1 MPPPTNELRRVITL
15 PGAVGVGLG
24 SIIGT
29 GAFVTLGL
37 GAGLAGPWLLLAI
50 AIAGGLA
57 MCNGL
62 SSAQLAAVH
71 PVSGGT
77 YAYGYK
83 FIHPLAGFTA
93 GWVFLIAKT
102 ASCATAA
109 LGFGGLIAW
118 VMGKPGDGATM
129 TISALGS
136 LLVVTAAA
144 LAGVTRSVR
153 FNYVLLTI
161 TMLALVTMVIAA
173 APAAVKGWGDV
184 SWASIADRSISAP
197 GVLEAA
203 ALSFVAFAGFAR
215 IATMGEEVV
224 EPRKTIP
231 RAVVITLGVA
241 VLLYAMVAF
250 TGLGVL
256 GSSEFGARS
265 SQDAAPLLAVAR
277 AVEAPTLAVMLGVG
291 AASALLA
298 VQLNLIMG
306 LSRVALAAGRERDLP
321 TPLARVDANGVPAV
335 ATVASA
341 AGIALVIF
349 VGSVPYAWSL
359 AAAAV
364 LVYYAL
370 TNLAAMRVAEG
381 RFIAR
386 WVHTLGLAGCV
397 SLAVFVEPIVLGV
410 MLALLAMGFAVRWL
424 SRRLQPPPV
433 GSVGSSTGPSGS
445 PTGSPP
451 TSGSLPSPSP

>member
-1 MPPPTNELRRVITL
+1 MAPPTNELRRVITL

-50 AIAGGLA
+50 VIAGGLA

-77 YAYGYK
+77 YAYGYR
-83 FIHPLAGFTA
+83 FVHPLAGFAA

-109 LGFGGLIAW
+109 LGLGGLIAW
-118 VMGKPGDGATM
+118 ATGKPGDGTTM
-129 TISALGS
+129 MLAALGS
-136 LLVVTAAA
+136 LLVVAAMA
-144 LAGVTRSVR
+144 LAGITRSVR
-153 FNYVLLTI
+153 FNFVLLFVTAV
-161 TMLALVTMVIAA
+161 ALLTMVIAA
-173 APAAVKGWGDV
+173 APAAMRGWQGL
-184 SWASIADRSISAP
+184 SWSAIADRPISAP

-215 IATMGEEVV
+215 IATMGEEVR
-224 EPRKTIP
+224 EPRRTIP

-241 VLLYAMVAF
+241 VVLYALVAF

-256 GSSEFGARS
+256 GPTEFGSRAVE
-265 SQDAAPLLAVAR
+265 DAAPLLAVAR
-277 AVEAPTLAVMLGVG
+277 AVEAPTLAIMLGVG
-291 AASALLA
+291 GATALLA

-306 LSRVALAAGRERDLP
+306 LARVALATGRERDLP
-321 TPLARVDANGVPAV
+321 TPLARVDRQGVPAI
-335 ATVASA
+335 ATVCVV
-341 AGIALVIF
+341 AGTALVIV
-349 VGSVPYAWSL
+349 VGTVPYAWSL

-364 LVYYAL
+364 LVYYAI
-370 TNLAAMRVAEG
+370 TNIAAMRVGEG

-386 WVHTLGLAGCV
+386 WVSTLGLTGCV
-397 SLAVFVEPIVLGV
+397 SLAVFIEPIVLGV
-410 MLALLAMGFAVRWL
+410 MLGLLAIGFGVRFT
-424 SRRLQPPPV
+424 SRKLQPPPV
-433 GSVGSSTGPSGS
+433 PSPGASAGSSTGSLAGS
-445 PTGSPP
+445 SP
-451 TSGSLPSPSP
+451 

>member
-1 MPPPTNELRRVITL
+1 MQPPPNELRRAITL

-50 AIAGGLA
+50 VLAGGLA
-57 MCNGL
+57 VCNGL

-77 YAYGYK
+77 YAYGYR
-83 FIHPLAGFTA
+83 FLHPLAGFAA

-109 LGFGGLIAW
+109 LGFGGLVAW
-118 VMGKPGDGATM
+118 VMGKPGDWATM
-129 TISALGS
+129 TTAALGS

-153 FNYVLLTI
+153 VNYGLLFITLLALLT
-161 TMLALVTMVIAA
+161 MAIAA
-173 APAAVKGWGDV
+173 APAAIKGWSDV
-184 SWASIADRSISAP
+184 SWSSIADRPLSAP
-197 GVLEAA
+197 GLLEAA
-203 ALSFVAFAGFAR
+203 ALAFVAFAGFAR

-231 RAVVITLGVA
+231 RAVVITLGA
-241 VLLYAMVAF
+241 AILIYAFVAF
-250 TGLGVL
+250 TGIGVL
-256 GSSEFGARS
+256 GPHAFGARS
-265 SQDAAPLLAVAR
+265 SQDAAPLLAIAR
-277 AVEAPTLAVMLGVG
+277 AVEAPTLAIMLGIG
-291 AASALLA
+291 AAAALLA

-306 LSRVALAAGRERDLP
+306 LTRVALAAGRERDLP
-321 TPLARVDANGVPAV
+321 TPLARIDANGVPAI
-335 ATVASA
+335 ATA
-341 AGIALVIF
+341 AAATGIGLVILI
-349 VGSVPYAWSL
+349 GSVPYAWSL

-370 TNLAAMRVAEG
+370 TNVSAMRVAEG

-386 WVHTLGLAGCV
+386 WVHALGLAGCV
-397 SLAVFVEPIVLGV
+397 SLAVFVEPMVLGAMV
-410 MLALLAMGFAVRWL
+410 ALIAMGFGVRWL

-433 GSVGSSTGPSGS
+433 GSLGSSTGSGS
-445 PTGSPP
+445 SI
-451 TSGSLPSPSP
+451 GSLPASP

>member
-1 MPPPTNELRRVITL
+1 MSPESNQLRRVITL

-37 GAGLAGPWLLLAI
+37 GAGLAGPWLLIAI

-77 YAYGYK
+77 YAYAYR
-83 FIHPLAGFTA
+83 FIHPLAGFAA

-118 VMGKPGDGATM
+118 VMGKPGDTATM
-129 TISALGS
+129 TLAALGS
-136 LLVVTAAA
+136 LLVVTAMA

-153 FNYVLLTI
+153 FNYGLLTI
-161 TMLALVTMVIAA
+161 TGLALLTMVVAA
-173 APAAVKGWGDV
+173 APAALKGWGEV
-184 SWASIADRSISAP
+184 SWSSIGDRPISAP

-203 ALSFVAFAGFAR
+203 ALAFVAFAGFAR
-215 IATMGEEVV
+215 IATMGEEVR
-224 EPRKTIP
+224 EPRRTIP
-231 RAVVITLGVA
+231 RAVVFTLLA
-241 VLLYAMVAF
+241 AIALYGLVAF

-256 GSSEFGARS
+256 GAGEFAARS

-277 AVEAPTLAVMLGVG
+277 AVEAPTLAWML
-291 AASALLA
+291 AAGSAAALLA

-321 TPLARVDANGVPAV
+321 TPLSRIDRHGVPMIATIAV
-335 ATVASA
+335 
-341 AGIALVIF
+341 ALVIAGIIAI
-349 VGSVPYAWSL
+349 GSVPMAWSL
-359 AAAAV
+359 AAGSV
-364 LVYYAL
+364 LVYYAI
-370 TNLAAMRVAEG
+370 TNLSAMRVAEG

-386 WVHTLGLAGCV
+386 WVHALGLAGC
-397 SLAVFVEPIVLGV
+397 LALGVFVEPVVLGV
-410 MLALLAMGFAVRWL
+410 MVALVALGFGVRWVC
-424 SRRLQPPPV
+424 RRFPPQPPPV
-433 GSVGSSTGPSGS
+433 VPVGSSAGSDGSPGSSPSGAAPAS
-445 PTGSPP
+445 P
-451 TSGSLPSPSP
+451 

>member
-1 MPPPTNELRRVITL
+1 MTTPTNELRRVITL
-15 PGAVGVGLG
+15 PGAVGIGLG

-50 AIAGGLA
+50 AIAGALA

-77 YAYGYK
+77 YAYGYR
-83 FIHPLAGFTA
+83 FVHPLAGFAA

-109 LGFGGLIAW
+109 LGLGGLIAW
-118 VMGKPGDGATM
+118 ATGKPGDGATM
-129 TISALGS
+129 TLAALGS
-136 LLVVTAAA
+136 LLVVAAMA

-153 FNYVLLTI
+153 FNFVLLFVTAF
-161 TMLALVTMVIAA
+161 ALLTMVIAA
-173 APAAVKGWGDV
+173 APSAWRGWQGL
-184 SWASIADRSISAP
+184 SWSAIADRPISAP

-215 IATMGEEVV
+215 IATMGEEVR
-224 EPRKTIP
+224 EPRRTIP
-231 RAVVITLGVA
+231 RAVVMTLGVA
-241 VLLYAMVAF
+241 IVLYALVAF

-256 GSSEFGARS
+256 GAAEFGSHAAK
-265 SQDAAPLLAVAR
+265 DAAPLLAVAN
-277 AVEAPTLAVMLGVG
+277 AVEAPTLAIMLGVG
-291 AASALLA
+291 TAAALLA

-306 LSRVALAAGRERDLP
+306 LARVALAAGRERDLP
-321 TPLARVDANGVPAV
+321 TPLARVDRQSVPAI
-335 ATVASA
+335 ATACVV
-341 AGIALVIF
+341 AGIALVIV
-349 VGSVPYAWSL
+349 VGTVPHAWSL

-364 LVYYAL
+364 LVYYAI
-370 TNLAAMRVAEG
+370 TNIAAMRVGEG

-386 WVHTLGLAGCV
+386 SVSTLGLTGCV
-397 SLAVFVEPIVLGV
+397 SLAAFVEPTVLGI
-410 MLALLAMGFAVRWL
+410 MLGLLAIGLGVRCA
-424 SRRLQPPPV
+424 SRKLQPPPEPSP
-433 GSVGSSTGPSGS
+433 GSAAGSSTGSLAGS
-445 PTGSPP
+445 S
-451 TSGSLPSPSP
+451 

>member
-1 MPPPTNELRRVITL
+1 MTTPTNELRRVITL
-15 PGAVGVGLG
+15 PGAVGIGLG

-50 AIAGGLA
+50 VIAGALA

-77 YAYGYK
+77 YAYGYR
-83 FIHPLAGFTA
+83 FVHPLAGFAA

-109 LGFGGLIAW
+109 LGLGGLIAW
-118 VMGKPGDGATM
+118 ATGKPGDGATM
-129 TISALGS
+129 TLAALGS
-136 LLVVTAAA
+136 LLVVAAMA

-153 FNYVLLTI
+153 FNFVLLFVTAF
-161 TMLALVTMVIAA
+161 ALLTMVIAA
-173 APAAVKGWGDV
+173 APAAWRGWQGL
-184 SWASIADRSISAP
+184 SWSAIADRPISAP
-197 GVLEAA
+197 GVLETA

-215 IATMGEEVV
+215 IATMGEEVR
-224 EPRKTIP
+224 EPRRTIP

-241 VLLYAMVAF
+241 IVLYALVAF

-256 GSSEFGARS
+256 GAAEFGSRAAE
-265 SQDAAPLLAVAR
+265 DAAPLLAVAK
-277 AVEAPTLAVMLGVG
+277 AVEAPTLAIMLGMG
-291 AASALLA
+291 AAAALLA

-306 LSRVALAAGRERDLP
+306 LARVALAAGRERDLP
-321 TPLARVDANGVPAV
+321 PPLARVDRQGVPAI
-335 ATVASA
+335 ATACVV
-341 AGIALVIF
+341 AGIALLIV
-349 VGSVPYAWSL
+349 VGTVPHAWSL

-364 LVYYAL
+364 LVYYAI
-370 TNLAAMRVAEG
+370 TNIAAMRVGEG

-386 WVHTLGLAGCV
+386 SVSTLGLTGCV
-397 SLAVFVEPIVLGV
+397 SLAAFIEPIVLGV
-410 MLALLAMGFAVRWL
+410 VLGLLTIGFGVRFA
-424 SRRLQPPPV
+424 SHKLQPPPV
-433 GSVGSSTGPSGS
+433 PSPGSAAGSSTGSLAGS
-445 PTGSPP
+445 P
-451 TSGSLPSPSP
+451 

>member
-1 MPPPTNELRRVITL
+1 MATPTNELRRVITL

-77 YAYGYK
+77 YAYGYR
-83 FIHPLAGFTA
+83 FLHPLAGFAA

-109 LGFGGLIAW
+109 LGLGGLVAW
-118 VMGKPGDGATM
+118 ITGKPGDGVTM
-129 TISALGS
+129 TLVALGS
-136 LLVVTAAA
+136 LLVVTSAA

-153 FNYVLLTI
+153 VNYGLLVITLLALLT
-161 TMLALVTMVIAA
+161 MAIAA
-173 APAAVKGWGDV
+173 APAAIKGWSDV
-184 SWASIADRSISAP
+184 SWSSISDTPISAP

-203 ALSFVAFAGFAR
+203 ALTFVAFAGFAR
-215 IATMGEEVV
+215 IATLGEEVV

-231 RAVVITLGVA
+231 RAVVITLGTA
-241 VLLYAMVAF
+241 ILLYALVAF

-256 GSSEFGARS
+256 GPDEFGARS
-265 SQDAAPLLAVAR
+265 RRDAAPLLAIAR
-277 AVEAPTLAVMLGVG
+277 AVEAPTLAVMLGIG
-291 AASALLA
+291 AAAALLA

-306 LSRVALAAGRERDLP
+306 LSRVALAAARQRDLP
-321 TPLARVDANGVPAV
+321 TPLARVDANGVPAL
-335 ATVASA
+335 ATVAA
-341 AGIALVIF
+341 ASGIALLILI
-349 VGSVPYAWSL
+349 GSVPHAWSL

-370 TNLAAMRVAEG
+370 TNLSAMRVAEG
-381 RFIAR
+381 RFIAQ

-397 SLAVFVEPIVLGV
+397 SLAVFVQPVMLGV
-410 MLALLAMGFAVRWL
+410 TLALAALGLGVRWL
-424 SRRLQPPPV
+424 SRWLQPPPV
-433 GSVGSSTGPSGS
+433 GSPGSAAGSSAGSGSSTG
-445 PTGSPP
+445 
-451 TSGSLPSPSP
+451 SLPASSP

>member
-1 MPPPTNELRRVITL
+1 MAPPTNELRRVITL

-37 GAGLAGPWLLLAI
+37 GAGLAGPWLLVAI

-77 YAYGYK
+77 YAYGNR

-109 LGFGGLIAW
+109 LGFGGLVAW

-129 TISALGS
+129 TLAALGS
-136 LLVVTAAA
+136 LLIVTAAA

-153 FNYVLLTI
+153 FNYVLMI
-161 TMLALVTMVIAA
+161 VTMLALVTMVVAA
-173 APAAVKGWGDV
+173 APAALKGWGSV
-184 SWASIADRSISAP
+184 SWSSIGKREISAP
-197 GVLEAA
+197 GVLQAA
-203 ALSFVAFAGFAR
+203 ALAFVAFAGFAR
-215 IATMGEEVV
+215 IATMGEEVA
-224 EPRKTIP
+224 EPRRTIP

-241 VLLYAMVAF
+241 VVLYALVAF

-256 GSSEFGARS
+256 GPAEFGARS
-265 SQDAAPLLAVAR
+265 SKDAAPLLAVAR
-277 AVEAPTLAVMLGVG
+277 AVEAPTLAIMLGTG

-321 TPLARVDANGVPAV
+321 TPLARVDAKGVPAI
-335 ATVASA
+335 ATIASA
-341 AGIALVIF
+341 IGIALIIL
-349 VGSVPYAWSL
+349 VGSVPHAWSL

-370 TNLAAMRVAEG
+370 TNIAAMRVGDG

-386 WVHTLGLAGCV
+386 WVNTLGLAGCV
-397 SLAVFVEPIVLGV
+397 SLAVFVEPAVLGV
-410 MLALLAMGFAVRWL
+410 MLGLVALGFGVRWL

-433 GSVGSSTGPSGS
+433 GSVGSSTGPGS
-445 PTGSPP
+445 STV
-451 TSGSLPSPSP
+451 SLPASTS

>member
-50 AIAGGLA
+50 ILAGGLA

-77 YAYGYK
+77 YAYGYR
-83 FIHPLAGFTA
+83 FIHPLAGFAA

-109 LGFGGLIAW
+109 LGLGGLVAW
-118 VMGKPGDGATM
+118 ITGKPGDSMTM
-129 TISALGS
+129 TIAALGS
-136 LLVVTAAA
+136 LLIVTAAA
-144 LAGVTRSVR
+144 LAGITRSVR
-153 FNYVLLTI
+153 FNYGLVIITVLALLT
-161 TMLALVTMVIAA
+161 MAIAA
-173 APAAVKGWGDV
+173 APAAFKGWGDV
-184 SWASIADRSISAP
+184 SWSSIADRPISAP

-203 ALSFVAFAGFAR
+203 ALAFVAFAGFAR

-231 RAVVITLGVA
+231 KAVVLTLSVA
-241 VLLYAMVAF
+241 VLLYALVAF

-256 GSSEFGARS
+256 GPAGFGQHS
-265 SQDAAPLLAVAR
+265 SQDAAPLLAVAN
-277 AVEAPTLAVMLGVG
+277 AVEAPTLAVLLGVG
-291 AASALLA
+291 AAAALLA

-306 LSRVALAAGRERDLP
+306 LSRVALAAGREHDLP
-321 TPLARVDANGVPAV
+321 TPLARVDANGVPAI
-335 ATVASA
+335 ATVLAA
-341 AGIALVIF
+341 AGIGGIIV
-349 VGSVPYAWSL
+349 VGSVPNAWSV

-381 RFIAR
+381 RFIPH
-386 WVHTLGLAGCV
+386 WVHTFGVAGCV
-397 SLAVFVEPIVLGV
+397 SLAVFIEPAMLGIAGG
-410 MLALLAMGFAVRWL
+410 LIAIGFGVRWACRKWQPIPHH
-424 SRRLQPPPV
+424 STQPPPV
-433 GSVGSSTGPSGS
+433 SVSGVSGSGSSISG
-445 PTGSPP
+445 
-451 TSGSLPSPSP
+451 

>member
-1 MPPPTNELRRVITL
+1 MPTPPTELRRVITL
-15 PGAVGVGLG
+15 PGAVGIGLG

-50 AIAGGLA
+50 VIAGGLA

-62 SSAQLAAVH
+62 STAQLAAVH

-77 YAYGYK
+77 YAYAYR
-83 FIHPLAGFTA
+83 FLHPLAGFTA

-118 VMGKPGDGATM
+118 MTGKPGDGTTM
-129 TISALGS
+129 TMAALGS

-153 FNYVLLTI
+153 FNYILLTI
-161 TMLALVTMVIAA
+161 TVLALITMVIAS
-173 APAAVKGWGDV
+173 APAAFKGWSLL
-184 SWASIADRSISAP
+184 SWSTITDHQISAP

-203 ALSFVAFAGFAR
+203 ALTFVAFAGFAR

-231 RAVVITLGVA
+231 RAVVITLGSA
-241 VLLYAMVAF
+241 VLLYNMIAF

-256 GSSEFGARS
+256 GPSEFGARS
-265 SQDAAPLLAVAR
+265 SQDAAPLLAIAR
-277 AVEAPTLAVMLGVG
+277 AVEAPTLAVMLGLG
-291 AASALLA
+291 AAAALLA

-306 LSRVALAAGRERDLP
+306 ISRVALAAGRERDLP
-321 TPLARVDANGVPAV
+321 TPLARVDAGGVPAI
-335 ATVASA
+335 ATVASTV
-341 AGIALVIF
+341 GIALVIL
-349 VGSVPYAWSL
+349 VGSVPRAWSL
-359 AAAAV
+359 AAAGV

-370 TNLAAMRVAEG
+370 TNLSAIRVANG
-381 RFIAR
+381 RFVAR
-386 WVHTLGLAGCV
+386 WVHTLGLAGCI
-397 SLAVFVEPIVLGV
+397 SLAVFVEPLVLGV
-410 MLALLAMGFAVRWL
+410 TAGLIALGFGGRWACRTWQPTP
-424 SRRLQPPPV
+424 SDSTQPPPV
-433 GSVGSSTGPSGS
+433 SVSGVSGSGSSVSG
-445 PTGSPP
+445 
-451 TSGSLPSPSP
+451 

>member
-1 MPPPTNELRRVITL
+1 MAPPTNELRRVITL

-37 GAGLAGPWLLLAI
+37 GAGLAGPWLLVAI
-50 AIAGGLA
+50 VIAGGLA

-77 YAYGYK
+77 YAYGYR
-83 FIHPLAGFTA
+83 FLHPLAGFAA

-109 LGFGGLIAW
+109 LGFGGLVAW

-129 TISALGS
+129 TLAALGS
-136 LLVVTAAA
+136 LLVVAAMA
-144 LAGVTRSVR
+144 LAGVSRSVR
-153 FNYVLLTI
+153 FNYGLVFVTVAALL
-161 TMLALVTMVIAA
+161 TMVIAA
-173 APAAVKGWGDV
+173 GPQAVRGWQGL
-184 SWASIADRSISAP
+184 SWAAIADRPISAP

-203 ALSFVAFAGFAR
+203 ALAFVAFAGYAR
-215 IATMGEEVV
+215 IATMGEEVRD
-224 EPRKTIP
+224 PRRTIP

-241 VLLYAMVAF
+241 VVLYALVAF

-256 GSSEFGARS
+256 GPAEFGERASR
-265 SQDAAPLLAVAR
+265 DAAPLLAVAR
-277 AVEAPTLAVMLGVG
+277 AVAAPTLAVMLGVG
-291 AASALLA
+291 AAAALLA

-306 LSRVALAAGRERDLP
+306 LARVALAAGREHDLP
-321 TPLARVDANGVPAV
+321 APLARIDRQGVPVV
-335 ATVASA
+335 ATVAVL
-341 AGIALVIF
+341 AGIALVI
-349 VGSVPYAWSL
+349 VIGSVPAAWSL
-359 AAAAV
+359 AAGAV
-364 LVYYAL
+364 LVYYGI
-370 TNLAAMRVAEG
+370 TNIAAMRVAEG

-397 SLAVFVEPIVLGV
+397 SLAIFIDPVVL
-410 MLALLAMGFAVRWL
+410 AITTLLVAGGLGLRWV
-424 SRRLQPPPV
+424 SRRVQPPPV
-433 GSVGSSTGPSGS
+433 GSPGSSAASGSSTGSLAGS
-445 PTGSPP
+445 ST
-451 TSGSLPSPSP
+451 

>member
-1 MPPPTNELRRVITL
+1 MSPEPNQLRRVITL

-37 GAGLAGPWLLLAI
+37 GAGMAGPWLLLAI

-77 YAYGYK
+77 YAYGYR

-109 LGFGGLIAW
+109 LGLGGLIAW

-129 TISALGS
+129 TLAALGS

-153 FNYVLLTI
+153 FNYVLMTI
-161 TMLALVTMVIAA
+161 TVLALVTMVIAA
-173 APAAVKGWGDV
+173 APAAFKGWGSV
-184 SWASIADRSISAP
+184 SWSSIADREISAP

-203 ALSFVAFAGFAR
+203 ALAFVAFAGFAR
-215 IATMGEEVV
+215 IATLGEEVV

-231 RAVVITLGVA
+231 RAVVITLGAA

-256 GSSEFGARS
+256 GPAEFGARS
-265 SQDAAPLLAVAR
+265 SEDAAPLLAVAR

-291 AASALLA
+291 AAAALLA

-321 TPLARVDANGVPAV
+321 APLARVDARGVPAI

-341 AGIALVIF
+341 AGIALVIL
-349 VGSVPYAWSL
+349 VGSVPHAWSL

-370 TNLAAMRVAEG
+370 TNIAAMRVAEA

-410 MLALLAMGFAVRWL
+410 ILALVALGFGVRWA

-433 GSVGSSTGPSGS
+433 GSGASTGPGSSTGSPAGS
-445 PTGSPP
+445 PS
-451 TSGSLPSPSP
+451 

>member
-1 MPPPTNELRRVITL
+1 MTTPTSELRRVITL

-29 GAFVTLGL
+29 GAFVALGL

-77 YAYGYK
+77 YAYGYR
-83 FIHPLAGFTA
+83 FVHPLAGFAA

-109 LGFGGLIAW
+109 LGLGGLIAW
-118 VMGKPGDGATM
+118 ATGKPGDATTM
-129 TISALGS
+129 TLAALGS
-136 LLVVTAAA
+136 LLVVAAMA

-153 FNYVLLTI
+153 FNFVLLFVTA
-161 TMLALVTMVIAA
+161 LALLTMVIAA
-173 APAAVKGWGDV
+173 APAAWRGWQDV
-184 SWASIADRSISAP
+184 SWSAIADRPISAP

-215 IATMGEEVV
+215 IATMGEEVR
-224 EPRKTIP
+224 EPRRTIP
-231 RAVVITLGVA
+231 RAVIITLGVA
-241 VLLYAMVAF
+241 VVLYALVAF

-256 GSSEFGARS
+256 GSAEFGSRAAE
-265 SQDAAPLLAVAR
+265 DATPLLAVAR
-277 AVEAPTLAVMLGVG
+277 AVEAPTLAIMLGVG
-291 AASALLA
+291 AAAALLA

-306 LSRVALAAGRERDLP
+306 LARVALAAGRERDLP
-321 TPLARVDANGVPAV
+321 TLLARIDQQGVPAI
-335 ATVASA
+335 ATVCVV
-341 AGIALVIF
+341 AGIALVIA
-349 VGSVPYAWSL
+349 VGTVPNAWSL
-359 AAAAV
+359 AAVAV
-364 LVYYAL
+364 LVYYAI
-370 TNLAAMRVAEG
+370 TNIAAMRVGEG

-386 WVHTLGLAGCV
+386 WVSTLGLAGCV
-397 SLAVFVEPIVLGV
+397 SLAAFIEPIVLGV
-410 MLALLAMGFAVRWL
+410 MLGLLAIGLGVRL
-424 SRRLQPPPV
+424 ASRKLQPPPEPSP
-433 GSVGSSTGPSGS
+433 GASAGSSTGSLAGS
-445 PTGSPP
+445 SP
-451 TSGSLPSPSP
+451 